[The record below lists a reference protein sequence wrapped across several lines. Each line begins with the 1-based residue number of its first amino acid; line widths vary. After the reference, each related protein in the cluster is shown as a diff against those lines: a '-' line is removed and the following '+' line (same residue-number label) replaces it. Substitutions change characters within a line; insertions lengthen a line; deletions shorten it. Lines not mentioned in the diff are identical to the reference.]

1 MRIRNEDLNKKAR
14 MINRLL
20 KLPKGQ
26 EYGFY
31 QAYGKIKLVDPND
44 NPVTPL
50 MTKRDLYNTLD
61 AYVKGME
68 DYRDR
73 VRIKKRFTKKR

>member
-1 MRIRNEDLNKKAR
+1 MRIKNEDLNRKVR

-20 KLPKGQ
+20 NLPKGV

-44 NPVTPL
+44 QPVTHL
-50 MTKRDLYNTLD
+50 MSKRELYDTLD
-61 AYVKGME
+61 GYVKGME

-73 VRIKKRFTKKR
+73 VKLRKRFTKKR

>member
-1 MRIRNEDLNKKAR
+1 MRIKNEDLNRKAR

-20 KLPKGQ
+20 KLPKGR

-31 QAYGKIKLVDPND
+31 QAYGKIKLVDPN
-44 NPVTPL
+44 NQPVTHL

-73 VRIKKRFTKKR
+73 VKLKKRFNKK